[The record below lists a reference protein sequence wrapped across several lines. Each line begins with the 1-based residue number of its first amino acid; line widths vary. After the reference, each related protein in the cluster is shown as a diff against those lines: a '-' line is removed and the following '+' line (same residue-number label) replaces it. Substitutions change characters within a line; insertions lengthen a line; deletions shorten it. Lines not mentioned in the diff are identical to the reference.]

1 MEDVAPD
8 QPFRDLTVGDFVGRL
23 ASSAPVPGGG
33 SASAVAASLGA
44 GLVAMVATLSMDRP
58 RYADHADLHA
68 DVAPRGR
75 SLAMRLL
82 TIADDDAAAY
92 ATFGA
97 AARLPRATTDEQA
110 IRSTAMRAAARTA
123 AEVPMRCV
131 EACLEVVSLAELLA
145 GRSNVNAASDLDVA
159 ALLAE
164 AAARGAAANVRI
176 NLPSVG
182 DEAYATVTGT
192 RVDALLADVVRV
204 ATLVHETVASGA
216 ARPPIPSQPIA

>member
-1 MEDVAPD
+1 MQDAAPD

-33 SASAVAASLGA
+33 SASAIAASLGA
-44 GLVAMVATLSMDRP
+44 GLVAMVAALSQDRP
-58 RYADHADLHA
+58 RYAEHADLHA

-75 SLAMRLL
+75 ALADRLL
-82 TIADDDAAAY
+82 AIADDDAAAY

-97 AARLPRATTDEQA
+97 AARLPRVTPDEQA
-110 IRSTAMRAAARTA
+110 IRSAAMQAAARTA
-123 AEVPMRCV
+123 AEVPLRCV
-131 EACLEVVSLAELLA
+131 EACREVVSLAEMLA

-182 DEAYATVTGT
+182 DEAYAAATGT
-192 RVDALLADVVRV
+192 RVAALLADVVRI
-204 ATLVHETVASGA
+204 AALIHDTVAGGA
-216 ARPPIPSQPIA
+216 ARPPVTSRPVA